1 MEIIPAIDIR
11 SGKCV
16 RLYQGDYRRETVY
29 SDDPVSVALRWQQ
42 EGARRLHVVD
52 LDGAATGEPV
62 NLDVIRLIATQVSIP
77 IQVGGGVRMAQ
88 TAEEILGAGVDRL
101 VLGTA
106 AMEDPD
112 LIRRLGQDFGWDKL
126 VLAVDARDGQVA
138 IKGWSEGTAMSTV
151 ELIQAMDDVGV
162 RRFLYTDISRD
173 GTLTQP
179 HFQSIGT
186 VVGCTDRP
194 VLAAGGVASNE
205 HIVQLVA
212 LGVEG
217 AIIGS
222 ALYEGALDL
231 PSALRAGSSTE
242 NRTCGAAESD

>member
-29 SDDPVSVALRWQQ
+29 SDDPVRIALRWQQ

-62 NLDVIRLIATQVSIP
+62 NLDVIRLIGTQVEIP
-77 IQVGGGVRMAQ
+77 LQVGGGVRTVE
-88 TAEEILGAGVDRL
+88 TAEEILRAGVDRL

-106 AMEDPD
+106 AIADPD
-112 LIRRLGQDFGWDKL
+112 LITRLGRDLGWDKL
-126 VLAVDARDGQVA
+126 VVAVDARGGKVA
-138 IKGWSEGTAMSTV
+138 IRGWREGTSVSAM
-151 ELIQAMDDVGV
+151 ELVQAMDDVGA
-162 RRFLYTDISRD
+162 RCFLYTDISRD

-179 HFQSIGT
+179 HFQSIAM
-186 VVGCTDRP
+186 VVGCTDQP
-194 VLAAGGVASNE
+194 VLASGGVASNE
-205 HIVQLVA
+205 HIVQLAA

-217 AIIGS
+217 VIVGS
-222 ALYEGALDL
+222 ALYTGALDL
-231 PSALRAGSSTE
+231 RSAIRAASSTE
-242 NRTCGAAESD
+242 NGK